1 MGGRGPISVAI
12 GHMVNPSSF
21 WVYPLPN
28 SDALV
33 DEHINKVVKLEEEL
47 KESMEQGAGEQV
59 TSSTPLSTLVAVAL
73 IKNGSRSWH
82 RGKLEAVTQF
92 QRKPHVNVFLIDY
105 GLVVEDRKVEGSVM
119 ILPACFS
126 KLTSLAFRIVLAGLQ
141 PASMDYD
148 LDLRGGMT
156 VRPTRTWDA
165 AAIRDVERML
175 ACTSDKTGCVKNL
188 VKDKIGRYH
197 GQLDL
202 VMSNGKRVEL
212 NQWLVKMQYAVHS
225 EVKEGEDMNAIAE
238 ADEEDEKQVEESEE
252 SFDSSLDS
260 EVEDDLEITRNMAS
274 VALKPLPS
282 ASEDMLTRSETNKDT
297 QTKEEERRAQ
307 FKAMVTKLQAKKK
320 AAEESAKP
328 VEESGDMWDAFR
340 KSGNS
345 EIDKSSRASS
355 NLLPSGIFIGK
366 FHENVLFNLHADGIV
381 DQREKFERFVKKPC
395 I

>member
-1 MGGRGPISVAI
+1 
-12 GHMVNPSSF
+12 
-21 WVYPLPN
+21 
-28 SDALV
+28 
-33 DEHINKVVKLEEEL
+33 
-47 KESMEQGAGEQV
+47 MEQGAGEQV

-119 ILPACFS
+119 VLPACFS
-126 KLTSLAFRIVLAGLQ
+126 KLRPLAFRIVLAGLQ

-156 VRPTRTWDA
+156 VRPTRTWDT
-165 AAIRDVERML
+165 AAIMDVERML

-202 VMSNGKRVEL
+202 VMSNCKRVEL
-212 NQWLVKMQYAVHS
+212 NQWLVEMQYAVHS
-225 EVKEGEDMNAIAE
+225 EVKEREDMNAIAE
-238 ADEEDEKQVEESEE
+238 ADEEDEKQAEE
-252 SFDSSLDS
+252 
-260 EVEDDLEITRNMAS
+260 R
-274 VALKPLPS
+274 
-282 ASEDMLTRSETNKDT
+282 
-297 QTKEEERRAQ
+297 KEEERRAQ